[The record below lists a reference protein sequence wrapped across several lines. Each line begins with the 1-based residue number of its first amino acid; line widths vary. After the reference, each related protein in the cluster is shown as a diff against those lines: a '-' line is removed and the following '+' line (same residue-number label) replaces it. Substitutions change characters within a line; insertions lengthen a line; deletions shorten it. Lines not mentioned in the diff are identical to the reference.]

1 VGQIHNSECIK
12 IEHELRDALDTP
24 GEIECSIECNQD
36 TYTQDYI
43 IWITSGE
50 STQPFRITIE
60 EYREDD
66 WKGNIRY
73 ALSQIES
80 R

>member
-1 VGQIHNSECIK
+1 VGQIHNFECTK

-24 GEIECSIECNQD
+24 GEIECNQD

-66 WKGNIRY
+66 WKGNIRN